1 MKFKPL
7 IQPIAIHILKLC
19 TSPARLYSSTINPI
33 INNVIAETPIHNIEI
48 NQSENSLISSFFCVE
63 TINITRI
70 DAAKI
75 HLKPAS
81 KIRIPPSISPFQKHY
96 ISTLTY
102 LTKLKTHAF

>member
-19 TSPARLYSSTINPI
+19 ASPARLYSSTINPD

-63 TINITRI
+63 TISITRI

-75 HLKPAS
+75 L
-81 KIRIPPSISPFQKHY
+81 
-96 ISTLTY
+96 
-102 LTKLKTHAF
+102 LKTGRKYTNSSIYFSFSQNIISQH